1 MAVGSQPATPPN
13 HPPHRGPREAADAA
27 GPAASRRAF
36 GRELRRWREFRGMS
50 QAELGNLVH
59 CDKSVISRIEA
70 GQRPV
75 SPNFIASCERELAT
89 GGALLAQAPAP
100 KAHSAAQPV
109 SLAELGL
116 PPAPRLVGRA
126 SQLAEMLAV
135 LAGDEAHRNSARICL
150 IRGMAGVGKTALALH
165 AAHQL
170 MPVFTDGCVYRDLG
184 GDTTGVSPT
193 RPEDLLE
200 WLLRHLR
207 VDAKA
212 MPVGLADRAA
222 LYRGRTRGKRI
233 LLVLDNVRHS
243 DQVMSVLPSEA
254 GCAVIVNTRHRLASV
269 DAAVHID
276 LDPLPRADARDLLR
290 QTATPNAVPDD
301 DPVPVE
307 EVEQIVERCGDLP
320 LAIHIAASMYRRK
333 PHLGFR
339 GVLEHLTAHA
349 EGIDTFSDG
358 DRSVATV
365 LRTALAELGESER
378 HLFRLLSVHP
388 GRRYTPEVAAALA
401 GTSVRQG
408 RQQLDALWDRHLLVA
423 GDGEGYGIHDL
434 LRELSADEA
443 TALSDAERGA
453 ALRRVL
459 ALYLRTADA
468 ADALIA
474 PHRNRVPLPGEI
486 GDEVAARFTDPA
498 AALEWLDAEETTLV
512 ALARAARAHRHDEY
526 ACHLAH
532 ILRGYFFHTRRCD
545 PWIATHEDAL
555 ECARRSHDRWWE
567 ATTSNNLGLAFA
579 MRHDLDDA
587 SRHYRHALALLTELG
602 DDIGASHTRGHQAWI
617 HYLRGQYS
625 EAVEQAR
632 AALAVYRR
640 HGMRRNAAIMMRE
653 IGCSLAALNQAEE
666 AAEHLEPAIAEFDAL
681 GLDLDM
687 SMALNCLG
695 ELHLRSDPADAS
707 ARFGAARRT
716 ARACGSR
723 IEEARALRGL
733 GSAAALLGRSKPARA
748 YWSSALTL
756 MEQFRLPGS
765 DDVRRLIADHAAGSA
780 HAGSSKG
787 GPMDAHVNPPR

>member
-13 HPPHRGPREAADAA
+13 RVPREAAAGAEVA

-36 GRELRRWREFRGMS
+36 GRELRRWREFRGLS

-100 KAHSAAQPV
+100 KENRAAQPV

-116 PPAPRLVGRA
+116 PPSPRLVGRA
-126 SQLAEMLAV
+126 AQLARILAV
-135 LAGDEAHRNSARICL
+135 LAGDPAQRNSAQICM
-150 IRGMAGVGKTALALH
+150 IRGMPGVGKTALALH

-170 MPVFTDGCVYRDLG
+170 MSVFTDGCVYRDLG

-200 WLLRHLR
+200 WLLRHLQ

-212 MPVGLADRAA
+212 IPVGLADRAA

-276 LDPLPRADARDLLR
+276 LNPLTHADARDLLL
-290 QTATPNAVPDD
+290 QTATPNAAPGQ
-301 DPVPVE
+301 PAAE
-307 EVEQIVERCGDLP
+307 EVEQIVERCGNLP

-333 PHLGFR
+333 PHLGYR
-339 GVLEHLTAHA
+339 GVLEQLTTHA
-349 EGIDTFSDG
+349 EGIATFSDG
-358 DRSVATV
+358 DRSVAAV
-365 LRTALAELGESER
+365 LRTALAELGDSER
-378 HLFRLLSVHP
+378 RLFRLLSVHP

-401 GTSVRQG
+401 GTTVRVG
-408 RQQLDALWDRHLLVA
+408 RQRLDALWDRHLLLA

-443 TALSDAERGA
+443 TALSEAERGA

-474 PHRNRVPLPGEI
+474 PHRNRVPLPGDI
-486 GDEVAARFTDPA
+486 GDDVVARFADPA
-498 AALEWLDAEETTLV
+498 AALEWLDAEEPALV
-512 ALARAARAHRHDEY
+512 ALARAARAYRHDEY
-526 ACHLAH
+526 GCHLAH

-545 PWIATHEDAL
+545 PWITTHEDAL
-555 ECARRSHDRWWE
+555 ACARRSGDRWWE

-579 MRHDLDDA
+579 MRNDLDRA
-587 SRHYRHALALLTELG
+587 CEQYRHALALLTELG

-617 HYLRGQYS
+617 HYLRGQYT

-632 AALAVYRR
+632 AALAVYQQ

-653 IGCSLAALNQAEE
+653 IGCSLAALNQAGE
-666 AAEHLEPAIAEFDAL
+666 AAEHLEPAIAEFASL

-695 ELHLRSDPADAS
+695 EIRLRGDPADAS
-707 ARFGAARRT
+707 ARFGAARRK

-723 IEEARALRGL
+723 IEEVRALRGL
-733 GSAAALLGRSKPARA
+733 GSAAALRGRSKHARG
-748 YWSSALTL
+748 YWLSALTL
-756 MEQFRLPGS
+756 MEQFQLPGS
-765 DDVRRLIADHAAGSA
+765 DEVRRLVADHATGAVHTDGVRI
-780 HAGSSKG
+780 K
-787 GPMDAHVNPPR
+787 